1 MLQTIMA
8 TKHILVVD
16 DDVELLKA
24 LRKVLSKDE
33 YDVATASSAVEAM
46 AQMGGDS
53 RFDLVITDLSM
64 PGESGISLLKK
75 IRQQSPQ
82 TRVVMLTAFGDWSN
96 YGEAMALGASEFLS
110 KPINTEELLQC
121 VHRTLEDAS

>member
-1 MLQTIMA
+1 MLQTTMA

-24 LRKVLSKDE
+24 LKKVLSKDE
-33 YDVATASSAVEAM
+33 YDVATATTAAEAM
-46 AQMGGDS
+46 AVVDGGG
-53 RFDLVITDLSM
+53 FDLVITDLSM
-64 PGESGISLLKK
+64 PGESGLSLLKK

-121 VHRTLEDAS
+121 VHRTLEDVS